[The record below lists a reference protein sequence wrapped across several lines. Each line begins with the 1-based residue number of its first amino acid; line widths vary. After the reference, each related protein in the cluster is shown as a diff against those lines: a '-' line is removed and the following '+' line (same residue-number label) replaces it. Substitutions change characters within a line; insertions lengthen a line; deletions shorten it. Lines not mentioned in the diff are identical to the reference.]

1 MTPPEAG
8 ERLRELLEQ
17 GHLDLPLP
25 GGGDTCGRFRQLRR
39 LAATE
44 DMSVGRLAE
53 AHCDAV
59 AIATEARCRLPEGA
73 LAGVWASRFGGGG
86 LRATPVANGWRVA
99 GELAFCSGA
108 GIVDVAVVDSVV
120 GDSMQAFIVPLRDG
134 DVDVDVSWW
143 RTPALA
149 ATGTGRVRLDVV
161 VDAHAVV
168 GGRDFYLRR
177 PGFWHG
183 AVGVAACWLGGAEAI
198 ADTTRRLVDGSNP
211 HTLAN
216 LGRVSAATTGMAML
230 LDSAGA
236 EIDRQPDRVDAA
248 RALIVRHLVAVG
260 CADVIAASRRA
271 TGPGPLAGDAD
282 HVQRVADVQ
291 LYIEQQHHEAD
302 LEEIGR
308 RQLSP

>member
-1 MTPPEAG
+1 MTPPEAA

-25 GGGDTCGRFRQLRR
+25 GGGDTPRRFQQLRR

-44 DMSVGRLAE
+44 VMSVGRLAE
-53 AHCDAV
+53 AHCDAA
-59 AIATEARCRLPEGA
+59 AIAAEAGSQLPEGA
-73 LAGVWASRFGGGG
+73 LAGVWASRYGGGA
-86 LRATPVANGWRVA
+86 LHAMPVADGWRVA

-108 GIVDVAVVDSVV
+108 GILDVAVVDSVV
-120 GDSMQAFIVPLRDG
+120 GASMQAFIVPLRDG
-134 DVDVDVSWW
+134 DVDVDASWW

-161 VDAHAVV
+161 VGADAVL

-183 AVGVAACWLGGAEAI
+183 AIGVAACWLGGAEAI
-198 ADTTRRLVDGSNP
+198 ADTTCRLVDDSNP
-211 HTLAN
+211 HAVAN
-216 LGRVSAATTGMAML
+216 LGRVSVATTGMAML
-230 LDSAGA
+230 LDAAGG
-236 EIDRQPDRVDAA
+236 EIDRQPDRVDAT
-248 RALIVRHLVAVG
+248 RALIVRQLVAAG
-260 CADVIAASRRA
+260 CADVVAASRRA

-282 HVQRVADVQ
+282 HAQRVADLQ
-291 LYIEQQHHEAD
+291 LYIEQQHHETD

-308 RQLSP
+308 GRLVR